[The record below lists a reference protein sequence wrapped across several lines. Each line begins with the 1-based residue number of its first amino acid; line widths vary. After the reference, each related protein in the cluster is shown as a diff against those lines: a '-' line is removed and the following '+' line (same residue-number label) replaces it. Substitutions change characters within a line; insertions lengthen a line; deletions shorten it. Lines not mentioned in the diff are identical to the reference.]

1 MSLVV
6 VFDVNGTLLDIHAL
20 ARPLRRIFGCRI
32 SVEEWFTKV
41 VQYSMAVSLAA
52 DYVRFSEIATT
63 VLEME
68 AAGKGIGLSKGRIA
82 KFQSAMEHLPP
93 FPDVKSSLRK
103 LRNANVRLATLTNS
117 SPSTLDAQLRNSGLH
132 RYFEQTLSVQSV
144 QRYKPSAETYRFA
157 AQSLGVDPREILMVA
172 AHPWDL
178 LGASR
183 AGCRTAFVSRPG
195 EALWPSARRPD
206 YVVDDLTELADR
218 LVGETSFRPP
228 STHGVWANWLAVIG
242 CGAALGVLG
251 RILTRENTKLS

>member
-20 ARPLRRIFGCRI
+20 ARPLRRIFGRQI
-32 SVEEWFTKV
+32 SLEEWFTKV

-52 DYVRFSEIATT
+52 DYLKFGEIAIT
-63 VLEME
+63 VLQMI
-68 AAGKGIGLSKGRIA
+68 AAGKGIGLSKADIERV
-82 KFQSAMEHLPP
+82 QSGMEHLPP

-103 LRNANVRLATLTNS
+103 LRNANFRLATLTNS
-117 SPSTLDAQLRNSGLH
+117 SPSTLDAQLRNAGLH
-132 RYFEQTLSVQSV
+132 RYFEQALSVHSV
-144 QRYKPSAETYRFA
+144 RRYKPAAETYHFA
-157 AQSLGVDPREILMVA
+157 AQSLGVNPRDILMVA

-195 EALWPSARRPD
+195 KALWPSARRPE
-206 YVVDDLTELADR
+206 YVVDDLTELTDR
-218 LVGETSFRPP
+218 LLGQTSFRPP
-228 STHGVWANWLAVIG
+228 STRVVSANQLALIG

-251 RILTRENTKLS
+251 GVLVREKAKVG

>member
-52 DYVRFSEIATT
+52 DYFKFSEIAIT
-63 VLEME
+63 VLEMM
-68 AAGKGIGLSKGRIA
+68 AAGKGIRLSKAQIE
-82 KFQSAMEHLPP
+82 KVQSAMEHLPP
-93 FPDVKSSLRK
+93 FPDVKPSLRK
-103 LRNANVRLATLTNS
+103 LRNAGVRLATLTNS
-117 SPSTLDAQLRNSGLH
+117 SPSTLEAQLHNDGLH
-132 RYFEQTLSVQSV
+132 RYFEQTLSVHSV
-144 QRYKPSAETYRFA
+144 HRYKPSAETYRFA
-157 AQSLGVDPREILMVA
+157 AQSLGVDPGEILMVA

-195 EALWPSARRPD
+195 KALWPSARRPD
-206 YVVDDLTELADR
+206 YVVDDLTELANR
-218 LVGETSFRPP
+218 LVGDTFLGPP
-228 STHGVWANWLAVIG
+228 STRGVSASRLALIG

-251 RILTRENTKLS
+251 GVLFRENAKLS

>member
-20 ARPLRRIFGCRI
+20 ARPLRRIVGCRV

-41 VQYSMAVSLAA
+41 VQYSMAVSLA
-52 DYVRFSEIATT
+52 DDHIKFSEIATT
-63 VLEME
+63 VLEMV
-68 AAGKGIGLSKGRIA
+68 AAGKGIRVSKAHIE
-82 KFQSAMEHLPP
+82 KFQSAMEHLAP
-93 FPDVKSSLRK
+93 FPDVKSSLGK

-132 RYFEQTLSVQSV
+132 RYFEQTLSVHSV
-144 QRYKPSAETYRFA
+144 HRYKPSPETYRFA

-183 AGCRTAFVSRPG
+183 AGCRTAFVSRPR

-206 YVVDDLTELADR
+206 YVVDDLTELANR
-218 LVGETSFRPP
+218 LVGETSLWGP
-228 STHGVWANWLAVIG
+228 STRGASVSRLALIG

-251 RILTRENTKLS
+251 GILARENAKLS